1 MKIILVN
8 YRYFISGGPE
18 RYYFNIKEILERN
31 GHEVFPFSIKSA
43 RNLPNDYEKYFLDIV
58 DDEVYF
64 AQAKKKTPRMI
75 LKSFTRMFYSFEAKR
90 KMAQMIADVKP
101 DLVYIMQMHNK
112 ISPSIVDAAR
122 KAGVPVVHRISDFQ
136 YMCPNALFY
145 NDRTGVCED
154 CLKGK
159 GMSCVKNKCVL
170 NSTVYSAIKLGA
182 KKLHDFMGVT
192 KKIDAFIVPSSFTL
206 GKLAQYGIPNEKLNH
221 IPTFFNLKERDP
233 QVTYEPFVLFVGRI
247 EKQKGL
253 MTLVKAFSE
262 GSKINL
268 KIIGFSND
276 GYIDEL
282 QEYLKGKEHRIEFLG
297 KMSFDQIV
305 PYLKSCMCTV
315 VPSEWYDNFPNV
327 ILESF
332 AYKKAVIATEFGS
345 LPELVKPKETGL
357 LFKYADTTD
366 LISKAEHMLSRADE
380 AKRMGEEAYHMVE
393 TKYSPEAHYE
403 ALMNVFERIIDTK
416 QMLKRGG

>member
-18 RYYFNIKEILERN
+18 RYYFNIKEILERY
-31 GHEVFPFSIKSA
+31 GHEVIPFSVKSS

-75 LKSFTRMFYSFEAKR
+75 LKSFTRMFYSYEAKR
-90 KMAQMIADVKP
+90 KMRQLIRDTCP
-101 DLVYIMQMHNK
+101 NLVYIMQMHNK

-122 KAGVPVVHRISDFQ
+122 KEGVPVVHRISDFQ

-145 NDRTGVCED
+145 NEMIGVCED

-159 GMSCVKNKCVL
+159 RLSCVKYRCVL
-170 NSTVYSAIKLGA
+170 NSRVYSAIKMAA
-182 KKLHDFMGVT
+182 KWLHDVMKVT
-192 KKIDAFIVPSSFTL
+192 KKIDAFVVPSSFTL
-206 GKLAQYGIPNEKLNH
+206 DKLREYGIPMDKLNH
-221 IPTFFNLKERDP
+221 IPTFFNLKEPDP
-233 QVTYEPFVLFVGRI
+233 EVEYQPFVLFVGRI

-253 MTLVKAFSE
+253 MTLVKAFE
-262 GSKINL
+262 GTEYNL

-276 GYIDEL
+276 GYEDEL
-282 QEYLKGKEHRIEFLG
+282 KEYLKGKKHNIEFLG
-297 KMSFDQIV
+297 RKIFDEIV
-305 PYLKSCMCTV
+305 PYLKTCLCMV

-332 AYKKAVIATEFGS
+332 AYKKAVIATDFGS
-345 LPELVKPKETGL
+345 LPELVKDGRTGFT
-357 LFKYADTTD
+357 FKYADV
-366 LISKAEHMLSRADE
+366 ADFRLKIRTIFDNPSL
-380 AKRMGEEAYHMVE
+380 AQQMGENAYKGLINE
-393 TKYSPEAHYE
+393 YSPEIHYKK
-403 ALMNVFERIIDTK
+403 LMSLFDSVIYE
-416 QMLKRGG
+416 KRS